1 MVAWQCMKH
10 ALSYRSPTA
19 QRTLAQLDHG
29 LLKGWAVALPHALD
43 AFTQRR
49 TDSSHPIFKQTPL
62 AIPRWVARRPQPQLQ
77 LRRDLES
84 TCS

>member
-1 MVAWQCMKH
+1 MV
-10 ALSYRSPTA
+10 
-19 QRTLAQLDHG
+19 
-29 LLKGWAVALPHALD
+29 LPHALD

-77 LRRDLES
+77 RRRDFES
-84 TCS
+84 TGS

>member
-1 MVAWQCMKH
+1 V
-10 ALSYRSPTA
+10 
-19 QRTLAQLDHG
+19 TLLHT
-29 LLKGWAVALPHALD
+29 LD

-77 LRRDLES
+77 RRRDFES
-84 TCS
+84 TGS

>member
-1 MVAWQCMKH
+1 MVAWQLVKH
-10 ALSYRSPTA
+10 TLSDRSPTA
-19 QRTLAQLDHG
+19 QLALSQFDHS
-29 LLKGWAVALPHALD
+29 LLERWSVARPQALD
-43 AFTQRR
+43 TFTQRR

-77 LRRDLES
+77 RRRDFES